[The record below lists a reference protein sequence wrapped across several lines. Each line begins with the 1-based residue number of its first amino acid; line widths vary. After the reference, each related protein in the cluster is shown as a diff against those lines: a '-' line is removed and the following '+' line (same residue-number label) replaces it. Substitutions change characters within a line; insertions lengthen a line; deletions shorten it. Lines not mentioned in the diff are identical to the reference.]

1 MMATR
6 PATDSVA
13 FTTNKDDDFTFTV
26 VSFHSNTFID
36 FQNNFKSPLQEHKK
50 CHDKISKITQGR
62 DTNRIVCVAISISAP
77 KPHDI
82 SIL

>member
-36 FQNNFKSPLQEHKK
+36 FQNNFKSPLQEQSANQM
-50 CHDKISKITQGR
+50 D
-62 DTNRIVCVAISISAP
+62 NVCTV
-77 KPHDI
+77 
-82 SIL
+82 